1 MSDKLNNIEGLFKD
15 SFENFEADVD
25 PTIWENVSS
34 QIGGQATAPDASSA
48 ASSSSGSSALVGSVA
63 VKTIA
68 IVGTAGLLTFGAYY
82 LINSDSNE
90 VPQVLNELPT
100 EIIENEDREENIINS
115 EETAVSQELST
126 EEDASYISATSQE
139 PIAVEIE
146 TIETQITEPAAA
158 NNNEAKAETQP
169 TEPSKAVAVMTSNQ
183 AKAEEKETVKTEP
196 ELAPVAKAHLIPS
209 IYASVNSGIKPLNV
223 DFENKGS
230 QSADIRW
237 KIAGEHLYDQEQMI
251 NHTFERS
258 GKYWVVVEIRDETG
272 QKSRDSVEITVEG
285 NSIIKVP
292 NVFTP
297 NGDGVHDAFVIETED
312 IKSLRCSIMDRSGK
326 IVFQW
331 DNIYGHWD
339 GRDMSGREMQAG
351 IYFYVV
357 EAVDSDDTLYRKKG
371 TVSLYRN

>member
-1 MSDKLNNIEGLFKD
+1 MSDKLDNIKELFKD

-25 PTIWENVSS
+25 SSIWENVSS

-48 ASSSSGSSALVGSVA
+48 ASSSSGSSAVVGSVA

-68 IVGTAGLLTFGAYY
+68 IVGTAGLLSLGAYY

-90 VPQVLNELPT
+90 VPQVVNELPT
-100 EIIENEDREENIINS
+100 DIIENEDQEKNIINS
-115 EETAVSQELST
+115 EETAVSQDLST
-126 EEDASYISATSQE
+126 EEDASYISATSQQ
-139 PIAVEIE
+139 PIAVEIASN
-146 TIETQITEPAAA
+146 ETQTTEPTVVD
-158 NNNEAKAETQP
+158 NNEAKAETQI
-169 TEPSKAVAVMTSNQ
+169 TEPSKAVAVMTNTEV
-183 AKAEEKETVKTEP
+183 KAAEKENVINEP
-196 ELAPVAKAHLIPS
+196 EITPVAKVHLLAS
-209 IYASVNSGIKPLNV
+209 IYASEKSGKKPLNV

-230 QSADIRW
+230 QSSDIRW

-272 QKSRDSVEITVEG
+272 QKSRDSIEIAVEG
-285 NSIIKVP
+285 NSLIKVP

-312 IKSLRCSIMDRSGK
+312 IKSLRCSIMDRTGK

-339 GRDMSGREMQAG
+339 GRDMSGREMQPG
-351 IYFYVV
+351 TYFYVV
-357 EAVDSDDTLYRKKG
+357 EAVDTDDTLYRRKG
-371 TVSLYRN
+371 TVSLYRD